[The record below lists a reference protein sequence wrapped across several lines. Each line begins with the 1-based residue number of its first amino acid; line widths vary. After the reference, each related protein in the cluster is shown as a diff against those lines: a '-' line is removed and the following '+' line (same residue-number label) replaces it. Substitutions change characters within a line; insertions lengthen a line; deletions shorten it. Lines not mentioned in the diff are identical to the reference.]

1 MVIQRER
8 ERLLMMLV
16 EVSVSHKHIS
26 LPSITHNMFSSKL
39 GVSKGSYFLI
49 KSAFLELA
57 KLPSSSPFIVMPT
70 LPHLAGESAHTHA
83 FKHTLTA
90 SFSNTI
96 TMEGFKA
103 GQLPVCFALL
113 LFSPFPCGSS
123 HLFVSVWAGLVL
135 RPTWHQFIQLIQL
148 SNSCIDGT
156 SVCSWWRLFDD

>member
-1 MVIQRER
+1 MLIQRAR
-8 ERLLMMLV
+8 ACTWCWWRYL
-16 EVSVSHKHIS
+16 SATNTS

-57 KLPSSSPFIVMPT
+57 KLPSSSSFIVMPT
-70 LPHLAGESAHTHA
+70 LPHLAGESAHT

-96 TMEGFKA
+96 TMEGIKA
-103 GQLPVCFALL
+103 GQLPVCFALS
-113 LFSPFPCGSS
+113 LFSPFPCSSS

>member
-1 MVIQRER
+1 MFAPLDGDPERER

-70 LPHLAGESAHTHA
+70 LPHLAGESAHTHT
-83 FKHTLTA
+83 H
-90 SFSNTI
+90 SNTHSRPPSPI
-96 TMEGFKA
+96 
-103 GQLPVCFALL
+103 QLPWRGLRR
-113 LFSPFPCGSS
+113 GSS
-123 HLFVSVWAGLVL
+123 PCVLLSCCSRRFPAAHLICLCQSEQGWCSVL
-135 RPTWHQFIQLIQL
+135 P
-148 SNSCIDGT
+148 DT
-156 SVCSWWRLFDD
+156 SSYS